1 VIPQDFISEW
11 KKAAPW
17 SQNDQVEQD
26 LIICRALVEIFS
38 HPILAD
44 NLAFRGGT
52 ALFKLHLQPVRYSED
67 IDLVQ
72 VHPGPI
78 GPMLDALQEKLNPWL
93 GNPKRKQSEGRVTL
107 TYRVTSEE
115 GVQLRLKVEIN
126 SREHFTV
133 LGSVKRGFSVD
144 SRWFSGSASILT
156 YHLDELLGTKVRALY
171 QRKKGRDLFD
181 LWAAFTTPPCPAG
194 AGDRMFP
201 ALFGPG
207 RAQGVP
213 CGVRAESV
221 RETWRSQVHRRYRTT
236 RGCRQWFRSCHGGR
250 IRAQTIGDPD
260 SRRTLEGKSFLCH
273 SFIDKGSGIS
283 VNSFKMI
290 IFVEK

>member
-1 VIPQDFISEW
+1 MIPQDFISEW

-26 LIICRALVEIFS
+26 LIICRALVEIFG

-115 GVQLRLKVEIN
+115 GMQLRLKVEIN

-133 LGSVKRGFSVD
+133 LGFDKRRFSVD

-181 LWAAFTTPPCPAG
+181 LWEAFKTPH
-194 AGDRMFP
+194 
-201 ALFGPG
+201 
-207 RAQGVP
+207 AQPERVIGCFLHYLDQEGHKVS
-213 CGVRAESV
+213 RAEF
-221 RETWRSQVHRRYRTT
+221 EQNLYEKL
-236 RGCRQWFRSCHGGR
+236 
-250 IRAQTIGDPD
+250 GDPRFIADIGPLVVAD
-260 SRRTLEGKSFLCH
+260 SGFDPAMAAEFVLKRLAILIPGEPWKGKTSAVIPH
-273 SFIDKGSGIS
+273 
-283 VNSFKMI
+283 
-290 IFVEK
+290 

>member
-1 VIPQDFISEW
+1 LIPQDFISEW
-11 KKAAPW
+11 KKAVPW

-38 HPILAD
+38 NPILAD

-115 GVQLRLKVEIN
+115 GMQLKLKVEIN

-133 LGSVKRGFSVD
+133 MGFDKRRFSVD

-156 YHLDELLGTKVRALY
+156 YHLDELLATKVRALY

-181 LWAAFTTPPCPAG
+181 LWAAFMTPH
-194 AGDRMFP
+194 
-201 ALFGPG
+201 
-207 RAQGVP
+207 AQPERVIGCFLHYLDQEGHKVS
-213 CGVRAESV
+213 RAEF
-221 RETWRSQVHRRYRTT
+221 EQNLYEKL
-236 RGCRQWFRSCHGGR
+236 
-250 IRAQTIGDPD
+250 GDPRFIADIGPLVVAD
-260 SRRTLEGKSFLCH
+260 SGFDPAMAAEFVLKRLAILIPGEPWKGKA
-273 SFIDKGSGIS
+273 S
-283 VNSFKMI
+283 VVIPSLTKAA
-290 IFVEK
+290 E